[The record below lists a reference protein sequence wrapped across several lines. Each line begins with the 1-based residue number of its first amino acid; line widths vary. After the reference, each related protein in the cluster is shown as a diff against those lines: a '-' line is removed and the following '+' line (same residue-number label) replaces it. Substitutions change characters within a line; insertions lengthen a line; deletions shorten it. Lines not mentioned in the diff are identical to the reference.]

1 MQKLLVY
8 RFSAMRDVILLLPVL
23 KGLLAA
29 NNDVEVYLL
38 TQSSLSPLFANID
51 RLSVVKAD
59 LKQEHRGFRGLLK
72 LFRKIHSEIKPDRVF
87 DLHGVLRSFFL
98 DFLFKFSGYNVR
110 VFKKGTLQKRRV
122 IKSKLLN
129 QLPGTIDR
137 YSDVFT
143 SAGFELRL
151 PELPVFKSGALPF
164 RFDEI
169 CLKPIV
175 IGIAPFAKHRQKVWG
190 VHKIDKLLEQINTL
204 YDCTILLFGGGKAE
218 FEILN
223 KLANKHSNC
232 VVSSNYFNFNDE
244 INLMHRLSLMVSMD
258 SANMHLASMA
268 GVPTVSIWGATH
280 PALGFAPYKQP
291 AENMIQY
298 TGPELAC
305 RPCSVYG
312 NKKCIY
318 SDSIRCMEY
327 IAVDSVIERIKELI
341 PVPENQNR

>member
-1 MQKLLVY
+1 MKKILVY
-8 RFSAMRDVILLLPVL
+8 RFSAMGDVILLLPVL
-23 KGLLAA
+23 KGVLEA
-29 NNDVEVYLL
+29 NKDVEVFLL
-38 TQSSLSPLFANID
+38 TQSSFAPLFADIE
-51 RLSVVKAD
+51 RLHLVKAD
-59 LKQEHRGFRGLLK
+59 LKGQHKGFSGLYK
-72 LFRKIHSEIKPDRVF
+72 LFRSICSEVKPQQVF
-87 DLHGVLRSFFL
+87 DLHGVLRSFVL
-98 DFLFKFSGYNVR
+98 DFFFKLAGYKVQ

-129 QLPGTIDR
+129 QLPGTVDR
-137 YSDVFT
+137 YSEVFI
-143 SAGFELRL
+143 SAGFNLTL
-151 PELPVFKSGALPF
+151 PESPVFAPSKLPV
-164 RFDEI
+164 RFSEV
-169 CLKPIV
+169 CQKPII
-175 IGIAPFAKHRQKVWG
+175 IGIAPFAKHQQKIWG
-190 VHKIDKLLEQINTL
+190 VDKIDELIKKLNDH

-218 FEILN
+218 FDILN
-223 KLANKHSNC
+223 ELAEKHSNC

-280 PALGFAPYKQP
+280 PALGFSPYKQP

-327 IAVDSVIERIKELI
+327 ISVDSVLRRIKQLI

>member
-1 MQKLLVY
+1 MKKILVY
-8 RFSAMRDVILLLPVL
+8 RFSAMGDVILLLPVL
-23 KGLLAA
+23 KGVLES
-29 NNDVEVYLL
+29 NTDVEIFLL
-38 TQSSLSPLFANID
+38 TQSSLAPLFADIE
-51 RLSVVKAD
+51 RLHLLKAD
-59 LKQEHRGFRGLLK
+59 LRKEHKGFSG
-72 LFRKIHSEIKPDRVF
+72 LFRLYRKIYTEIKPNLIF
-87 DLHGVLRSFFL
+87 DLHGVLRSFIL
-98 DFLFKFSGYNVR
+98 DFLFKLSGYKVH

-129 QLPGTIDR
+129 QLPGTVDR
-137 YSDVFT
+137 YSEVFI
-143 SAGFELRL
+143 SAGFNLVL
-151 PELPVFKSGALPF
+151 PELPVLAAGKLPVRFSEVCQKS
-164 RFDEI
+164 I
-169 CLKPIV
+169 I
-175 IGIAPFAKHRQKVWG
+175 IGIAPFAKHQQKIWG
-190 VHKIDKLLEQINTL
+190 VAKIDKLIEKLNDH

-218 FEILN
+218 FDILN
-223 KLANKHSNC
+223 ELAEKHSNC
-232 VVSSNYFNFNDE
+232 VVSSNHFNFNDE

-298 TGPELAC
+298 TGSELAC

-327 IAVDSVIERIKELI
+327 VSVDSVLWRIKQLI
-341 PVPENQNR
+341 PVLENQNR